1 MKRILKGVLA
11 GVCAAATALAFSSCG
26 IYADPYSAYSKTSE
40 EISGSVLQSV
50 FGRRVE
56 EGAEII
62 SAENAEKLR
71 SAFNDI
77 HINDSRITLPLM
89 VCDLPEGL
97 IVRQQ
102 DSIGESGGYSISL
115 AEIGT
120 EEQKYTT
127 ALIIRKSNLD
137 SKFGVIAALILSSQ
151 ECGWSVGDIDRSF
164 DGEFLESKWGKP
176 SSAAP
181 IADEDHSDY
190 TYMTE
195 EGEAAIFMGS
205 SNMAML
211 LSIDCSELKSDAK
224 LCSFSAFDKFT
235 PDEPVPLLTG
245 EKRDFD
251 ISPAFEDNAVVI
263 GKFKSKANALIGEL
277 GEDVLLQPTSS
288 KIYSENPDYMNE
300 WYNFYVFGRYI
311 GVLGTLR
318 DKDEPIEKAMICWWG
333 FWAGDVLN
341 KSYAMN
347 IPFGQSIESL
357 SEIYDFYYYGS
368 GLDFRGVTKN
378 DGREY
383 YVDYR
388 LSGVGGERFET
399 TLHVVPTDIGSYLY
413 NSYLEEN
420 EEQ

>member
-1 MKRILKGVLA
+1 MKKVLKRVLA
-11 GVCAAATALAFSSCG
+11 AVCFAAMALAFSSCG

-77 HINDSRITLPLM
+77 CINDSRITLPLM

-102 DSIGESGGYSISL
+102 DSIGESSGYNISL

-137 SKFGVIAALILSSQ
+137 SKYGVIAALILNSQ
-151 ECGWSVGDIDRSF
+151 ECSWSVGDIDRSF

-181 IADEDHSDY
+181 IADEDYSDY

-211 LSIDCSELKSDAK
+211 LSIDCSELKSNAE

-235 PDEPVPLLTG
+235 PDEPAPLLTG

-251 ISPAFEDNAVVI
+251 MSPAFEDDAVVI

-288 KIYSENPDYMNE
+288 KIYSDNPDYMEE

-318 DKDEPIEKAMICWWG
+318 DEDDPVEKAMICWWG
-333 FWAGDVLN
+333 FFADDALSE
-341 KSYAMN
+341 SYAMN

-357 SEIYDFYYYGS
+357 SEIYGSYYNGS

-388 LSGVGGERFET
+388 LSGGDGERFQT
-399 TLHVVPTDIGSYLY
+399 AFHVVPTDIGSYLY
-413 NSYLEEN
+413 NNYLEEN
-420 EEQ
+420 GEQ